1 MNEPTGYT
9 ALDLICYTDKG
20 DYSAVATYVKN
31 DLVNYGGSKWRCL
44 IDDTTG
50 VTPVEGLNWT
60 VFVQIP
66 ADSTKQ
72 IIAPVEQAT
81 STHAYTVGEQLIYND
96 TLYKVKAPIAIG
108 DSLVVDT
115 NIEASDTI
123 VEQIDQNASDIDD
136 IDAEISAICNVYGSK
151 NMCPTESRVIQG
163 FTYAPDKDG
172 YMSCSTST
180 DTRSWGYTYAN
191 QKFRLKKGTYFIKA
205 FEKTAYTTG
214 YVGLQIFDSNGNAI
228 FIATWATLLS
238 TGQTFTLA
246 ADTDIGVEYKLGDG
260 AYAFMIMDNRIKD
273 RTYVP
278 YAPTNRDCMSYAV
291 NTKLGAHNLLQN
303 HFTTQTVNGI
313 TVTVASDG
321 VVTLN
326 GTLTSSYAVIPISRY
341 TDHGNLP
348 IMNGAYTLT
357 GHPKTYT
364 GTADLVLRFYNP
376 NGDEAN
382 HDDRGDGT
390 TVNYVRG
397 SDYNV
402 AIIVQGG
409 IGKTITNAVVKPM
422 LRTVEDTDTTFAPF
436 AMTNRE
442 LTEDTL
448 YSETTVSGLT
458 KTKIT
463 KVGKTITM
471 TFNSENPATLKGVT
485 IPAELRPPYDIH
497 GTVIY
502 RDTATHTIYYAGL
515 LDITSAGAVYMYYTP
530 TYGSARTEITT
541 NTTGIELIG
550 TITYLT
556 K

>member
-9 ALDLICYTDKG
+9 ALDLIGYTDKG

-214 YVGLQIFDSNGNAI
+214 YVGLQIFDSNGNSI
-228 FIATWATLLS
+228 FTATWATLLS
-238 TGQTFTLA
+238 IGQTFTLA
-246 ADTDIGVEYKLGDG
+246 ADTDIGVEYKVGDG

-278 YAPTNRDCMSYAV
+278 HA
-291 NTKLGAHNLLQN
+291 
-303 HFTTQTVNGI
+303 
-313 TVTVASDG
+313 
-321 VVTLN
+321 
-326 GTLTSSYAVIPISRY
+326 
-341 TDHGNLP
+341 
-348 IMNGAYTLT
+348 MN
-357 GHPKTYT
+357 
-364 GTADLVLRFYNP
+364 
-376 NGDEAN
+376 
-382 HDDRGDGT
+382 
-390 TVNYVRG
+390 
-397 SDYNV
+397 
-402 AIIVQGG
+402 
-409 IGKTITNAVVKPM
+409 
-422 LRTVEDTDTTFAPF
+422 
-436 AMTNRE
+436 NRE
-442 LTEDTL
+442 LTESKAENSVIGTVENDATASKAYGVGARFVRNGKNCIVIAAIAQGATLTENTNYVIHDVNSMEHVARGVFNGDCDTL
-448 YSETTVSGLT
+448 APG
-458 KTKIT
+458 
-463 KVGKTITM
+463 
-471 TFNSENPATLKGVT
+471 
-485 IPAELRPPYDIH
+485 
-497 GTVIY
+497 VIY
-502 RDTATHTIYYAGL
+502 VSNTATNAPFSWAVIY
-515 LDITSAGAVYMYYTP
+515 TSYSSLSGANRFQIAFRVIDFGIAYRW
-530 TYGSARTEITT
+530 YGS
-541 NTTGIELIG
+541 NTWSAWKTVTLS
-550 TITYLT
+550 
-556 K
+556 